1 MTKFLKLWATPD
13 EQIENPTHH
22 VIVDEECIA
31 TSALTVDEIVPS
43 GSDPFIKD
51 HVIAYFTGFNRTQD
65 MTLSGGDRSRL

>member
-51 HVIAYFTGFNRTQD
+51 HVIAYLPDSNGLETWVRP
-65 MTLSGGDRSRL
+65 GDRSRL

>member
-51 HVIAYFTGFNRTQD
+51 YVTAYYVEINRTRD
-65 MTLSGGDRSRL
+65 MGPSGGP

>member
-31 TSALTVDEIVPS
+31 TSALKVDEVVPT

-51 HVIAYFTGFNRTQD
+51 RVIA
-65 MTLSGGDRSRL
+65 

>member
-51 HVIAYFTGFNRTQD
+51 HVID
-65 MTLSGGDRSRL
+65 V

>member
-31 TSALTVDEIVPS
+31 TSALKVDEVVPT

-51 HVIAYFTGFNRTQD
+51 RAIASFTQIGRE
-65 MTLSGGDRSRL
+65 

>member
-51 HVIAYFTGFNRTQD
+51 HVIAYYTEKKLILN
-65 MTLSGGDRSRL
+65 